1 MSTLNE
7 IKDQMVTVQSVGG
20 FANAMQQ
27 IATMRM
33 THLRDKVLSSRPF
46 VEEAV
51 IMMQELA
58 TLQNT
63 MQHKDLLKLEKKHK
77 DEKVK
82 PVAAVPGKRAVIVI
96 TSNQGLTGRYNIEIF
111 MKLDSLLKAEPDAD
125 YFIIGKKGQE
135 SFATGK
141 YKVEYFPYEVVENFT
156 IEDLKR
162 LITLFDFYEDV
173 VLLYSRYLNSAKRD
187 VVITSIV
194 KPELEESEEAKKQPG
209 KYIFEPDI
217 YRLSESIGHK
227 LRGALFQQQIL
238 DSRLAQYSSQMIG
251 MKTAADNAVELLA
264 DMKLEYNKQR
274 RKMIDKKIGEVFA
287 GSALW

>member
-1 MSTLNE
+1 VSTINE

-33 THLRDKVLSSRPF
+33 AHLRAKVLASRPF

-51 IMMQELA
+51 VMMQELA
-58 TLQNT
+58 TLQN
-63 MQHKDLLKLEKKHK
+63 MMAHKDLYKLDKKHQ
-77 DEKVK
+77 DE
-82 PVAAVPGKRAVIVI
+82 AAKKFHNGRRAVIVI
-96 TSNQGLTGRYNIEIF
+96 TSNQGLTGHYNIEIF
-111 MKLDSLLKAEPDAD
+111 QKLEKLLVDEKDAD
-125 YFIIGKKGQE
+125 FFVIGKKGQE

-141 YKVEYFPYEVVENFT
+141 YKVQYFPYEVGENFV

-162 LITLFDFYEDV
+162 LIDLFDYYEDI

-194 KPELEESEEAKKQPG
+194 KPELEESEEVKRQPG

-217 YRLSESIGHK
+217 FVLSQSIGHK
-227 LRGALFQQQIL
+227 LRGALFQQQIF
-238 DSRLAQYSSQMIG
+238 DSRLAQYSAQMVG
-251 MKTAADNAVELLA
+251 MKTASDNAVDLLA
-264 DMKLEYNKQR
+264 DLRLEYNKQR